1 MYILSFDVASK
12 SLAVSIIK
20 FNENWRADVKQSI
33 EILNQTL
40 CLYTS
45 ISNKPNI
52 DSFTKI
58 CQASLIHIN
67 NIHNILDTLIQII
80 FVDVVDLIPGKK
92 IKETDL
98 ILRSNRLKGYL
109 NNLDNMIKDFDAC
122 HVLVE
127 YQMGPNNKSNNV
139 FSQILYHYSE
149 GDLNFANTYD
159 SIYII
164 KNTSDSNPINKNKSE
179 SNPII
184 KNTSEHKNKKL
195 KDNTEPKKT
204 PTLTIEIVGPS
215 LKNKLNLDKDRPRTY
230 FIEKYAKTY
239 DANKKHSISNM
250 NYFLKTKKAEYMI
263 ANIKNKNL
271 DDIADSITMTLAW
284 IYLKSNLI

>member
-20 FNENWRADVKQSI
+20 FNENWRSDVKQSI

-40 CLYTS
+40 CLYT
-45 ISNKPNI
+45 INGKDKPNI

-80 FVDVVDLIPGKK
+80 YVDVVDLIPGKK

-109 NNLDNMIKDFDAC
+109 NNLDYMFKDFDAC

-139 FSQILYHYSE
+139 FSQILYHYSD
-149 GDLNFANTYD
+149 GDLNF
-159 SIYII
+159 
-164 KNTSDSNPINKNKSE
+164 KNTSDS
-179 SNPII
+179 
-184 KNTSEHKNKKL
+184 KNKKHII
-195 KDNTEPKKT
+195 KDSQEHKKT
-204 PTLTIEIVGPS
+204 PKLTIEIVGPS

-250 NYFLKTKKAEYMI
+250 NYFLKTKNAEHML

-284 IYLKSNLI
+284 LYLKSNLI

>member
-40 CLYTS
+40 CLYT
-45 ISNKPNI
+45 ITGKDKPNI

-58 CQASLIHIN
+58 CQASLVHIN

-80 FVDVVDLIPGKK
+80 YVDVVDLIPGKK

-109 NNLDNMIKDFDAC
+109 NNLDHMIKDFDAC

-149 GDLNFANTYD
+149 GDLNF
-159 SIYII
+159 
-164 KNTSDSNPINKNKSE
+164 KNTSDSKN
-179 SNPII
+179 II
-184 KNTSEHKNKKL
+184 KDSP
-195 KDNTEPKKT
+195 EPKKT
-204 PTLTIEIVGPS
+204 PKLTIEIVGPS

-250 NYFLKTKKAEYMI
+250 NYFLKTKNAKHMI

>member
-40 CLYTS
+40 SAYKHLGQS
-45 ISNKPNI
+45 DKPNI

-80 FVDVVDLIPGKK
+80 YVDVVDLIPGKK

-109 NNLDNMIKDFDAC
+109 NNLDHMIKDFDAC

-149 GDLNFANTYD
+149 GDLNFANTF
-159 SIYII
+159 
-164 KNTSDSNPINKNKSE
+164 N

-184 KNTSEHKNKKL
+184 KNTFNANPIIKCPLEPNPMIKKI
-195 KDNTEPKKT
+195 PK
-204 PTLTIEIVGPS
+204 LTIEIVGPS

-250 NYFLKTKKAEYMI
+250 NYFLKTKNAEHML

-271 DDIADSITMTLAW
+271 DDISDSITMTLAW
-284 IYLKSNLI
+284 LYLKSNLI

>member
-1 MYILSFDVASK
+1 MHILSFDVASK

-20 FNENWRADVKQSI
+20 FNENWNADVKQSI

-40 CLYTS
+40 SAYKHLGQS
-45 ISNKPNI
+45 DKPNI

-80 FVDVVDLIPGKK
+80 YVDVVDLIPGKK

-109 NNLDNMIKDFDAC
+109 NNLDHMIKDFDEC

-149 GDLNFANTYD
+149 GDLNFANTFN
-159 SIYII
+159 SNQNI
-164 KNTSDSNPINKNKSE
+164 KNTSDS
-179 SNPII
+179 
-184 KNTSEHKNKKL
+184 KNKKHII
-195 KDNTEPKKT
+195 KDSPEHKKNPK
-204 PTLTIEIVGPS
+204 LTIEIVGPS

-250 NYFLKTKKAEYMI
+250 NYFLKTKNAEHML

-284 IYLKSNLI
+284 LYLKSSLI

>member
-20 FNENWRADVKQSI
+20 FNENWQADVKQSI

-40 CLYTS
+40 STYKHLGQS
-45 ISNKPNI
+45 DKPNI

-80 FVDVVDLIPGKK
+80 YVDVVDLIPGKK

-109 NNLDNMIKDFDAC
+109 NNLDHMIKDFDAC
-122 HVLVE
+122 RVLVE

-149 GDLNFANTYD
+149 GDLNFANT
-159 SIYII
+159 
-164 KNTSDSNPINKNKSE
+164 SDS
-179 SNPII
+179 
-184 KNTSEHKNKKL
+184 KNKKHII
-195 KDNTEPKKT
+195 KDSPEPKKT
-204 PTLTIEIVGPS
+204 PKLTIEIVGPS

-250 NYFLKTKKAEYMI
+250 NYFLKTKNAEHML

-284 IYLKSNLI
+284 LYLKSSLI

>member
-20 FNENWRADVKQSI
+20 FNENWQADVNQSI

-40 CLYTS
+40 STYKHLGQS
-45 ISNKPNI
+45 DKPNI
-52 DSFTKI
+52 DSFMKI

-80 FVDVVDLIPGKK
+80 YVDVVDLIPGKK

-109 NNLDNMIKDFDAC
+109 NNLDHMIKDFDAC
-122 HVLVE
+122 RVLVE

-149 GDLNFANTYD
+149 GDLNFANTFN
-159 SIYII
+159 SNQNI
-164 KNTSDSNPINKNKSE
+164 KNTSDS
-179 SNPII
+179 
-184 KNTSEHKNKKL
+184 KNKKL

-204 PTLTIEIVGPS
+204 PKLTIEIVGPS

-250 NYFLKTKKAEYMI
+250 NYFLKTKNAEHML

-284 IYLKSNLI
+284 LYLKSNLI